1 MYFFPGIV
9 VSKSVLPRGLV
20 RGNWHLPDMLA
31 RPTKAHHG
39 GVKEREKLTRHRSQP
54 MTAEYGIASFAARRE
69 ARRLNVTRS
78 DGSKSPDAA

>member
-20 RGNWHLPDMLA
+20 RGNWHLPDMLV

-39 GVKEREKLTRHRSQP
+39 GVKEREANAAPQPAHDSGVWHR
-54 MTAEYGIASFAARRE
+54 EFCRKARGE
-69 ARRLNVTRS
+69 ALERDPV
-78 DGSKSPDAA
+78 